1 MAALSFLGKQG
12 HHGSLSGL
20 LSVAG
25 RSSKAGCREQASC
38 IALFVSSLLCPFLG
52 VLQLLPVTCAISAAA
67 SWWGIVCLNS
77 KHLTSWW
84 EGVQRRVLHKLL
96 LLPMQGGEIGQ
107 LVAVFWLRKVM
118 ILISANFS
126 RKCGAYSS
134 QQPGR
139 GRWVWKAELRGDSN
153 SNKDWCVLAVVKHAV
168 GGAGGMEKAKHRNIW
183 SLNNS
188 QKNGQHAKDFSST
201 RQLYHTC
208 RWWYPKVN

>member
-1 MAALSFLGKQG
+1 MVLFLAYCQSLGGPQRLAAGSRPAALLCLSLPCCVLSLGCFSF
-12 HHGSLSGL
+12 SLSH
-20 LSVAG
+20 V
-25 RSSKAGCREQASC
+25 QY
-38 IALFVSSLLCPFLG
+38 
-52 VLQLLPVTCAISAAA
+52 LQLLPDGELFVWIANI
-67 SWWGIVCLNS
+67 WL
-77 KHLTSWW
+77 LTSWW

-153 SNKDWCVLAVVKHAV
+153 SNTDWCVLAVVKHAV
-168 GGAGGMEKAKHRNIW
+168 GGGGGHGK
-183 SLNNS
+183 S
-188 QKNGQHAKDFSST
+188 
-201 RQLYHTC
+201 
-208 RWWYPKVN
+208 